1 MIPLPDNLVKQ
12 LLRHLPMIISCI
24 DERQVD
30 NKTYNAI
37 RITRNSLNRIEKAIN
52 NDKRHEQ
59 DRKQLTDNPA
69 GSTRRRD

>member
-24 DERQVD
+24 DEWQVD

-37 RITRNSLNRIEKAIN
+37 RITRNSLSRMEKAIN
-52 NDKRHEQ
+52 NDRHEQ
-59 DRKQLTDNPA
+59 RH
-69 GSTRRRD
+69 

>member
-12 LLRHLPMIISCI
+12 LLRHLTIIISCI

-37 RITRNSLNRIEKAIN
+37 HITRNSLKRMEKAIN
-52 NDKRHEQ
+52 NDRHEQ
-59 DRKQLTDNPA
+59 RH
-69 GSTRRRD
+69 

>member
-12 LLRHLPMIISCI
+12 LLRHLTIIISCI

-37 RITRNSLNRIEKAIN
+37 RITRNSLKRMEKAIN
-52 NDKRHEQ
+52 NDRHEQ
-59 DRKQLTDNPA
+59 RH
-69 GSTRRRD
+69 

>member
-12 LLRHLPMIISCI
+12 LLRHLPMIISSI

-37 RITRNSLNRIEKAIN
+37 RITRNSLNRMEKAIN
-52 NDKRHEQ
+52 NDRHEQ
-59 DRKQLTDNPA
+59 RH
-69 GSTRRRD
+69 

>member
-12 LLRHLPMIISCI
+12 LLRHLPIIISCI

-37 RITRNSLNRIEKAIN
+37 RITRNSLKRMEKAIN
-52 NDKRHEQ
+52 NDRHEQ
-59 DRKQLTDNPA
+59 RH
-69 GSTRRRD
+69 